1 MNMSKL
7 KHSDDYKGKIKREN
21 ERFSDRRKS
30 KESPIKSDYGSEKS
44 LNRKRL
50 KQNASKNQSL
60 REEKNLEEVKTENLP
75 LDKEREP
82 CDESLSFH
90 ERMVLLKQKR
100 KQAEQF
106 RGNEAKNIIGNQNE
120 EGDGKNSKNQI
131 EEENS
136 TQTKD
141 TSKEQISRVTRNVNP
156 RNSET
161 ESKRSCGNEEVK
173 RNKRDKREE
182 TPLSENGEKEKS
194 FGKLNSSNIQKLSN
208 SALLSLEKSAKLTRD
223 YLSTGRE
230 NSGVESGEKTAD
242 AVSKLSHGIRDYSR
256 KKQKFSE
263 FLKDKKDLK
272 QRKKKSKLEFKETKK
287 DLKVDPN
294 YQKMSR
300 LKQFQKK
307 KQMKNTIYKNH
318 QVRVRDRMKKGIF
331 QVANALKQFIFRR
344 AKIAIG
350 LILAIVILGTFII
363 QFSNTSMSM
372 LSNSTTSV
380 AATSYLSDER
390 VLDDIN
396 QSFGSLEQELQDEI
410 DSVESNFPGY
420 DEYIINKN
428 GEIGHN
434 VHELLSYITARYG
447 EAKDVS
453 EVSSILKNLFDE
465 MYSLKY
471 KEEIEIR
478 TRIVEYTFIDE
489 NGNEQ
494 TGTREEQYKYKKL
507 IVTLDKKAM
516 DSVVRGIFSGYSDN
530 LTHYEA
536 LLETGGNMGEVFG
549 SKDGNLSEIVENPN
563 FGNPGIAFNEE
574 RVKQLFAE
582 AEKHIGKRYV
592 FGGDGPSNFD
602 CSSFVCW
609 SYTHSGVKNM
619 PRTTAYRIYKDYCN
633 PISPRE
639 AKAGDIIFFKN
650 TYNSG
655 SPISHVGIYAGNGM
669 MLHAGDPI
677 KFVSIDT
684 PYWREHFYGFGRIK
698 D

>member
-1 MNMSKL
+1 MKMSKI
-7 KHSDDYKGKIKREN
+7 KHSDDYIGKIKRDN
-21 ERFSDRRKS
+21 ERFSDKRKEKDSPVKLDFESEKNLKRKS
-30 KESPIKSDYGSEKS
+30 Q
-44 LNRKRL
+44 
-50 KQNASKNQSL
+50 KQNASKNQNS
-60 REEKNLEEVKTENLP
+60 RVDKSIEETEENNLT
-75 LDKEREP
+75 LDEEREL

-106 RGNEAKNIIGNQNE
+106 RGNEAKNIIDNQNE
-120 EGDGKNSKNQI
+120 EGDDKNSKNKA
-131 EEENS
+131 EEETS
-136 TQTKD
+136 TQIKD
-141 TSKEQISRVTRNVNP
+141 ASKEQISGVTRNVNLKK
-156 RNSET
+156 SEI
-161 ESKRSCGNEEVK
+161 ESKGSRGNK
-173 RNKRDKREE
+173 DFKKNKREE
-182 TPLSENGEKEKS
+182 APLSENGEKEKS
-194 FGKLNSSNIQKLSN
+194 FGKLNASNIQKLSN

-223 YLSTGRE
+223 YLNTGRE
-230 NSGVESGEKTAD
+230 NAGVESGEKTAD
-242 AVSKLSHGIRDYSR
+242 AVSKLSHGIRDYLR

-272 QRKKKSKLEFKETKK
+272 HRKKKSKLEFKETKK

-300 LKQFQKK
+300 RKQFQKK

-318 QVRVRDRMKKGIF
+318 QVRVRDRIKKGIF
-331 QVANALKQFIFRR
+331 QVANAIKQFIFRR

-350 LILAIVILGTFII
+350 IILAIIILGTFVI
-363 QFSNTSMSM
+363 QFSNTSMSI
-372 LSNSTTSV
+372 LSNSATSV

-420 DEYIINKN
+420 DEYIINRN

-494 TGTREEQYKYKKL
+494 TGTREEQYEYKKL
-507 IVTLDKKAM
+507 IITLDKKEM
-516 DSVVRGIFSGYSDN
+516 DTVVRGIFNGYPDN

-536 LLETGGNMGEVFG
+536 LLESGGNMGAVFG
-549 SKDGNLSEIVENPN
+549 SKDRNLSEIVENPN
-563 FGNPGIAFNEE
+563 FGNPGIAFSEE

-592 FGGDGPSNFD
+592 FGANGPANFD

>member
-1 MNMSKL
+1 MKMSKI
-7 KHSDDYKGKIKREN
+7 KHSDDYIGKIKRDN
-21 ERFSDRRKS
+21 ERFSDKRKEKDSPVKSDFESEKNLKRKS
-30 KESPIKSDYGSEKS
+30 Q
-44 LNRKRL
+44 
-50 KQNASKNQSL
+50 KQNASKNQNS
-60 REEKNLEEVKTENLP
+60 RVDKSLEESEENNLT
-75 LDKEREP
+75 LDEEREL

-106 RGNEAKNIIGNQNE
+106 RGNEAKNIIYNQNE
-120 EGDGKNSKNQI
+120 EGDDKNSKNKA
-131 EEENS
+131 EEETS
-136 TQTKD
+136 TQIKD
-141 TSKEQISRVTRNVNP
+141 ASKEQISHVTRKVNL
-156 RNSET
+156 RKSEI
-161 ESKRSCGNEEVK
+161 ESKGSRGNK
-173 RNKRDKREE
+173 DFKKNKREE
-182 TPLSENGEKEKS
+182 ATLSDNGEKKKS
-194 FGKLNSSNIQKLSN
+194 FGKLNTSNIHNLSD
-208 SALLSLEKSAKLTRD
+208 SALFSLEKSANLTRD
-223 YLSTGRE
+223 YLSTGKE
-230 NSGVESGEKTAD
+230 NAGVESGEKTAD
-242 AVSKLSHGIRDYSR
+242 TVSKLSHGIRDYSR

-272 QRKKKSKLEFKETKK
+272 HRKKKSKLEFKETKK

-307 KQMKNTIYKNH
+307 KQMKNTICKNH
-318 QVRVRDRMKKGIF
+318 QARVRDQMKKGIF
-331 QVANALKQFIFRR
+331 QVANAIKQFIFRR

-350 LILAIVILGTFII
+350 LILAIVIFGTFVI
-363 QFSNTSMSM
+363 QFSNTSMSI
-372 LSNSTTSV
+372 LSNSATSV
-380 AATSYLSDER
+380 AATSYLSDES

-410 DSVESNFPGY
+410 DSVESNFTGY
-420 DEYIINKN
+420 DEYIINRN

-478 TRIVEYTFIDE
+478 TRIVEYSFIDE

-494 TGTREEQYKYKKL
+494 TGTREEQYEYKKL
-507 IVTLDKKAM
+507 IITLDKKEM
-516 DSVVRGIFSGYSDN
+516 DTVVRGIFNGYPDN

-536 LLETGGNMGEVFG
+536 LLESGGNMGAVFG

-563 FGNPGIAFNEE
+563 FGNPGIAFSEE

-592 FGGDGPSNFD
+592 FGANGPANFD

-639 AKAGDIIFFKN
+639 AKAGDIISFKN

-684 PYWREHFYGFGRIK
+684 PYWREHFFGFGRIK

>member
-7 KHSDDYKGKIKREN
+7 KHSDDYKGKIKRDD
-21 ERFSDRRKS
+21 ERFSEKRKEKKSSGKSNVEVEKKS
-30 KESPIKSDYGSEKS
+30 KQKKQ
-44 LNRKRL
+44 
-50 KQNASKNQSL
+50 KQNTDGNQIL
-60 REEKNLEEVKTENLP
+60 DAENFKPTLAEHFST
-75 LDKEREP
+75 DEEREL
-82 CDESLSFH
+82 CDESLSLN
-90 ERMVLLKQKR
+90 ERINLLKQKR
-100 KQAEQF
+100 KQAENF
-106 RGNEAKNIIGNQNE
+106 RKSKSEEVRDQENMEGGDKELKNQNPKDDSSE
-120 EGDGKNSKNQI
+120 I
-131 EEENS
+131 
-136 TQTKD
+136 KD
-141 TSKEQISRVTRNVNP
+141 TSKEQVSRVKNNAHTK
-156 RNSET
+156 E
-161 ESKRSCGNEEVK
+161 K
-173 RNKRDKREE
+173 KREE
-182 TPLSENGEKEKS
+182 TKGDKNHGTKSKDKVPLPDAQNSKSMKKATTQNIEKLTDASFLSIEKAAS
-194 FGKLNSSNIQKLSN
+194 
-208 SALLSLEKSAKLTRD
+208 LTRD

-230 NSGVESGEKTAD
+230 NTGVESGEKTAD
-242 AVSKLSHGIRDYSR
+242 TVSKLSHGIRDYLR
-256 KKQKFSE
+256 KKRKFSE
-263 FLKDKKDLK
+263 FLKNKKDLK

-294 YQKMSR
+294 YQKM
-300 LKQFQKK
+300 KHFKKFQKK
-307 KQMKNTIYKNH
+307 KQMKSTIYKNH
-318 QVRVRDRMKKGIF
+318 QVRVIDRIKKNVF
-331 QVANALKQFIFRR
+331 HVANALKQFIFRR

-350 LILAIVILGTFII
+350 LILAILILGTFVI
-363 QFSNTSMSM
+363 QLSNTSMSI

-434 VHELLSYITARYG
+434 VHELLSYITARHG

-453 EVSSILKNLFDE
+453 EVSSILKNLFEE

-471 KEEIEIR
+471 EEEIEIR
-478 TRIVEYTFIDE
+478 TRTVEYTYTDE
-489 NGNEQ
+489 DGNEKI
-494 TGTREEQYKYKKL
+494 TTREEHYEYKKL
-507 IVTLDKKAM
+507 IITLDKKEM
-516 DSVVRGIFSGYSDN
+516 DAVVRGIFNGYPDN

-536 LLETGGNMGEVFG
+536 LLESGGNMGAVFG
-549 SKDGNLSEIVENPN
+549 SKDGNLSEIVKNPS

-574 RVKQLFAE
+574 RVKQLFSE

-592 FGGDGPSNFD
+592 FGANGPDNFD

-609 SYTHSGVKNM
+609 AYTHSGVKNM

-633 PISPRE
+633 PVSPRE

-677 KFVSIDT
+677 KFVGIDT

>member
-21 ERFSDRRKS
+21 ERFSDRRK
-30 KESPIKSDYGSEKS
+30 ERERPIKSDYGSEKS
-44 LNRKRL
+44 LNRKRR
-50 KQNASKNQSL
+50 KQNAIKNQSL

-90 ERMVLLKQKR
+90 ERMQLKKQKR
-100 KQAEQF
+100 KQAEVF
-106 RGNEAKNIIGNQNE
+106 RKSQSKEANGSEKAKGDDGNQENKIKDETSSQIKGNAKEEVSGLKRNVRLEEAKV
-120 EGDGKNSKNQI
+120 DGKERRENQDHKKKA
-131 EEENS
+131 S
-136 TQTKD
+136 
-141 TSKEQISRVTRNVNP
+141 
-156 RNSET
+156 
-161 ESKRSCGNEEVK
+161 EEVSHS
-173 RNKRDKREE
+173 RN
-182 TPLSENGEKEKS
+182 EKDKS
-194 FGKLNSSNIQKLSN
+194 FEKLNTSNIHKLH
-208 SALLSLEKSAKLTRD
+208 SASLLSLEKGARITRD

-230 NSGVESGEKTAD
+230 NTGVESGEKTAD
-242 AVSKLSHGIRDYSR
+242 FVSKLSHGIRDYSR

-272 QRKKKSKLEFKETKK
+272 KRKKKSKLEFKETKK
-287 DLKVDPN
+287 DLKVDAN

-363 QFSNTSMSM
+363 QFSNTSMSI
-372 LSNSTTSV
+372 LSNSATSV

-478 TRIVEYTFIDE
+478 TRIVEYTFFDE
-489 NGNEQ
+489 DGNEQ
-494 TGTREEQYKYKKL
+494 TGKREEQYKYKKL
-507 IVTLDKKAM
+507 IVTLDKKEM
-516 DSVVRGIFSGYSDN
+516 DSVIRGIFNGYPDN
-530 LTHYEA
+530 LIHYEA
-536 LLETGGNMGEVFG
+536 LLESGGNMGEVFG

-592 FGGDGPSNFD
+592 FGANGPANFD

-684 PYWREHFYGFGRIK
+684 PYWREHFFGFGRIQ

>member
-1 MNMSKL
+1 MKMSKL
-7 KHSDDYKGKIKREN
+7 KHSDDYKGKIKRDN
-21 ERFSDRRKS
+21 ERFSDKRKE
-30 KESPIKSDYGSEKS
+30 KESPIKSDFESEKN
-44 LNRKRL
+44 LKRKKQ
-50 KQNASKNQSL
+50 KQNASKKQNSSA
-60 REEKNLEEVKTENLP
+60 EKRLEELEEDNLSVDEESE
-75 LDKEREP
+75 L

-90 ERMVLLKQKR
+90 ERMELLKQKR

-106 RGNEAKNIIGNQNE
+106 RGNEVKNITGSENE
-120 EGDGKNSKNQI
+120 EGVDKNSKNKI
-131 EEENS
+131 GKENS
-136 TQTKD
+136 TQIKD
-141 TSKEQISRVTRNVNP
+141 TSKEQIARVTRNVNLK
-156 RNSET
+156 NSET
-161 ESKRSCGNEEVK
+161 ESKGSRGSKDFKKN
-173 RNKRDKREE
+173 KREE
-182 TPLSENGEKEKS
+182 APLSDNGEKKNS
-194 FGKLNSSNIQKLSN
+194 FGKLNTSNIHKLSD
-208 SALLSLEKSAKLTRD
+208 SVLLSIEKSAKLTRD
-223 YLSTGRE
+223 YLSTGKE
-230 NSGVESGEKTAD
+230 NAGIESGEKTAYT
-242 AVSKLSHGIRDYSR
+242 VSKLSHGIRDYSR
-256 KKQKFSE
+256 KKQKYSE
-263 FLKDKKDLK
+263 FLKDKKDIK
-272 QRKKKSKLEFKETKK
+272 QRKKKSKLEFKETKR

-307 KQMKNTIYKNH
+307 KQMKNAIYKNH

-331 QVANALKQFIFRR
+331 QVANAIKQFIFRR

-350 LILAIVILGTFII
+350 IILAIIILGTFVI
-363 QFSNTSMSM
+363 QFSNTSISI

-390 VLDDIN
+390 VLDDMN

-478 TRIVEYTFIDE
+478 TRIVEYSFIDE

-494 TGTREEQYKYKKL
+494 TVTREEQYEYKKL
-507 IVTLDKKAM
+507 IITLDKKEM
-516 DSVVRGIFSGYSDN
+516 YTVVRGIFNGYPDN

-536 LLETGGNMGEVFG
+536 LLESGGNMGAVFG

-563 FGNPGIAFNEE
+563 FGNPGIAFSEE

-592 FGGDGPSNFD
+592 FGANGPANFD

-655 SPISHVGIYAGNGM
+655 SPISHVGIYASNGM

>member
-30 KESPIKSDYGSEKS
+30 KESPIKSDFESGKN
-44 LNRKRL
+44 LNRKRR

-60 REEKNLEEVKTENLP
+60 SEEKNLEKVKTENLP
-75 LDKEREP
+75 VDKEREP

-90 ERMVLLKQKR
+90 ERMQLKKQKR
-100 KQAEQF
+100 KQAEVF
-106 RGNEAKNIIGNQNE
+106 RRSESKEANGSEKAKGDDGNQENKIKDGTSSQIKDNAKEKVSGSKRNVRLEEAKLDGKERRENE
-120 EGDGKNSKNQI
+120 EHKRKASEGASR
-131 EEENS
+131 S
-136 TQTKD
+136 TNEKD
-141 TSKEQISRVTRNVNP
+141 
-156 RNSET
+156 
-161 ESKRSCGNEEVK
+161 
-173 RNKRDKREE
+173 
-182 TPLSENGEKEKS
+182 KS
-194 FGKLNSSNIQKLSN
+194 FEKLNTSNIHKLH
-208 SALLSLEKSAKLTRD
+208 SASLLSIEKGARITRD

-230 NSGVESGEKTAD
+230 NTGVESGEKTAD
-242 AVSKLSHGIRDYSR
+242 FVSKLSHGIRDYSR
-256 KKQKFSE
+256 KKHKFSE
-263 FLKDKKDLK
+263 FIKEKKGLK
-272 QRKKKSKLEFKETKK
+272 QRKKKSKLEFKEVKK

-294 YQKMSR
+294 FQKMSR

-344 AKIAIG
+344 AKLAIG
-350 LILAIVILGTFII
+350 LILAIVILGTFVI
-363 QFSNTSMSM
+363 QFSNTSMSI
-372 LSNSTTSV
+372 LSNSATSV

-478 TRIVEYTFIDE
+478 TRTVEYTYIDE
-489 NGNEQ
+489 DGNEQ
-494 TGTREEQYKYKKL
+494 ICTREEEYEYKKL
-507 IVTLDKKAM
+507 ILTLDKEEM
-516 DSVVRGIFSGYSDN
+516 DSVVRGIFNAYPDN

-536 LLETGGNMGEVFG
+536 LLESGGNMGAVFG
-549 SKDGNLSEIVENPN
+549 SQDGNLSEIVENPN

-574 RVKQLFAE
+574 RVKQLFDE
-582 AEKHIGKRYV
+582 AEKHIGKRYL
-592 FGGDGPSNFD
+592 FGANGPTNFD

-633 PISPRE
+633 PVHPSE